1 MSVDPAMPVPPGGDR
16 AEPASRIPIKIEEA
30 LAAGTLGLV
39 AVITFANVLTRYFSD
54 FSFAFT
60 EEFSIC
66 LMVMMTLFG
75 ASVAVVRDRHM
86 RITFLLNKLPPPW
99 RRRAEMFSMTAIAA
113 MFAILTIFGSQ
124 FAYDDYRFEV
134 TSPALDIPQWL
145 YSMWLPLLSLVVT
158 GRAVG
163 ALMRL
168 ARSKGK

>member
-1 MSVDPAMPVPPGGDR
+1 MSVDPAMPAVPGSDR
-16 AEPASRIPIKIEEA
+16 APATRVPVKIEEA
-30 LAAGTLGLV
+30 LAAATLGLV

-99 RRRAEMFSMTAIAA
+99 RSRAEMFSMTAIAM
-113 MFAILTIFGSQ
+113 MFAILTVFGSQ

-134 TSPALDIPQWL
+134 TSPALDVPQWL
-145 YSMWLPLLSLVVT
+145 YTVWLPLLSAVVT

-163 ALMRL
+163 ALIRL
-168 ARSKGK
+168 ARGR

>member
-1 MSVDPAMPVPPGGDR
+1 MSADPALPADGVSAPAPRVPL
-16 AEPASRIPIKIEEA
+16 KIEEA

-66 LMVMMTLFG
+66 LMVIMTLFG

-86 RITFLLNKLPPPW
+86 RITFLVNKLPPPW
-99 RRRAEMFSMTAIAA
+99 RRRAELFSMIAIAL
-113 MFAILTIFGSQ
+113 MFAILTVFGGQ

-134 TSPALDIPQWL
+134 TSPALGVPQWL
-145 YSMWLPLLSLVVT
+145 YTAWLPLLSMVVF

-163 ALMRL
+163 AMIRL
-168 ARSKGK
+168 AKEK

>member
-1 MSVDPAMPVPPGGDR
+1 MSADPAMPVGGGDPVGVPR
-16 AEPASRIPIKIEEA
+16 VPLKIEEV
-30 LAAGTLGLV
+30 LAAATLGLV

-54 FSFAFT
+54 ISFAFT

-86 RITFLLNKLPPPW
+86 RITFLVNKLPPRW
-99 RRRAEMFSMTAIAA
+99 RRRAELFSMAAIAL
-113 MFAILTIFGSQ
+113 MFAILAVLGSQ

-134 TSPALDIPQWL
+134 TSPALGLPQWL
-145 YSMWLPLLSLVVT
+145 YTVWLPLLSVVVT

-163 ALMRL
+163 VMIRIAKKR
-168 ARSKGK
+168 